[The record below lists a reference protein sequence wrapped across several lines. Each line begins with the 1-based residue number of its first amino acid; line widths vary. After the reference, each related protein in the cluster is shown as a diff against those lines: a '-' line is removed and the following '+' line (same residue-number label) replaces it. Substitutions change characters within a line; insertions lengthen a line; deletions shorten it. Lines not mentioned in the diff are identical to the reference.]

1 MPWWIGTI
9 LGSICLAVLN
19 SLTRHYDVSLWNWRI
34 VIIPL
39 LLCQWGYWH
48 GFYNAPNFIK
58 CWYTGSAMNAISAIC
73 LSLLFFDKSI
83 SAYTVLGIFL
93 IITGQWVL
101 LK

>member
-9 LGSICLAVLN
+9 LGSVALAILN
-19 SLTRHYDVSLWNWRI
+19 SLSRGHDVSFWNWRI
-34 VIIPL
+34 IIVPL
-39 LLCQWGYWH
+39 LLCQWGYWY
-48 GFYNAPNFIK
+48 GFYHAPNFIK